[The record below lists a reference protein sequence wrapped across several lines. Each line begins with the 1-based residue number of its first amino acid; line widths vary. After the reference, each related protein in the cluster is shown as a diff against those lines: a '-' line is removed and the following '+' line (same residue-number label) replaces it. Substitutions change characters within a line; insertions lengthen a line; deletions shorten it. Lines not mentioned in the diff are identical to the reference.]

1 MSDDPVLAA
10 LLPRITQ
17 LSTVLSRGRV
27 VERAVA
33 AAGIDLDR
41 PALSVLIT
49 LHTAG
54 GPLRVGEIAARMQV
68 VGPHVTRQVN
78 ELERRGLVH
87 RVADP
92 ADQRARLVELAPEGA
107 DAVGRYLREV
117 LGWFSGAMAGWSETD
132 RADLTRLLGRM
143 VDDLTAQVDDEPA

>member
-1 MSDDPVLAA
+1 MLAG

-17 LSTVLSRGRV
+17 LSAVLTRGRV

-33 AAGIDLDR
+33 AAGIDVDR

-54 GPLRVGEIAARMQV
+54 GPLRVGEIATRMQV

-92 ADQRARLVELAPEGA
+92 VDQRARLVEMTSGGA

-117 LGWFSGAMAGWSETD
+117 LGWFSGAMAGWSEQD

-143 VDDLTAQVDDEPA
+143 VDDLTAQVEEEPS

>member
-1 MSDDPVLAA
+1 M
-10 LLPRITQ
+10 LPRITR
-17 LSTVLSRGRV
+17 LGTVLSRERA

-33 AAGIDLDR
+33 AAGID

-68 VGPHVTRQVN
+68 VGPHVTRQVGDP
-78 ELERRGLVH
+78 ERRGLVH

-92 ADQRARLVELAPEGA
+92 ADQRARLVELVPEGA

-117 LGWFSGAMAGWSETD
+117 LGWFSGAMASWSETD
-132 RADLTRLLGRM
+132 RADLTRPLGRM
-143 VDDLTAQVDDEPA
+143 VGDHTAQVDEPS

>member
-1 MSDDPVLAA
+1 MLAG

-17 LSTVLSRGRV
+17 LSAVLTRGRV

-33 AAGIDLDR
+33 AADIDVDR

-54 GPLRVGEIAARMQV
+54 GPLRVGEIATRMQV

-92 ADQRARLVELAPEGA
+92 ADQRARLVEMTSGGA

-117 LGWFSGAMAGWSETD
+117 LGWFSGAMAGWSEQD

-143 VDDLTAQVDDEPA
+143 VDDLTAQVEEEPS

>member
-1 MSDDPVLAA
+1 MLAG

-17 LSTVLSRGRV
+17 LSAVLTRGRV

-33 AAGIDLDR
+33 AAGIDVDR

-54 GPLRVGEIAARMQV
+54 GPLRVGEIATRMQV

-78 ELERRGLVH
+78 EL
-87 RVADP
+87 
-92 ADQRARLVELAPEGA
+92 
-107 DAVGRYLREV
+107 
-117 LGWFSGAMAGWSETD
+117 SGAAWCTASP
-132 RADLTRLLGRM
+132 TRPTSGPGSSR
-143 VDDLTAQVDDEPA
+143 

>member
-78 ELERRGLVH
+78 ELEHRGLVH

-117 LGWFSGAMAGWSETD
+117 LGWFSGAMAGWSERD

>member
-1 MSDDPVLAA
+1 MLAG

-17 LSTVLSRGRV
+17 LSAVLTRGRV

-33 AAGIDLDR
+33 AAGIDVDR

-54 GPLRVGEIAARMQV
+54 GPLRVGEIATRMQV

-92 ADQRARLVELAPEGA
+92 ADQRARLVEMTSGGA
-107 DAVGRYLREV
+107 GAVGRYLREV
-117 LGWFSGAMAGWSETD
+117 LGWFSGAMAGWSEQD

-143 VDDLTAQVDDEPA
+143 MDDLTAQVDEEPS

>member
-1 MSDDPVLAA
+1 MLAG

-17 LSTVLSRGRV
+17 LSAVLTRGRV

-33 AAGIDLDR
+33 AAGIDVDR

-54 GPLRVGEIAARMQV
+54 GPLRVGEIATRMQV

-92 ADQRARLVELAPEGA
+92 VDQRARLVEMTSGAA

-117 LGWFSGAMAGWSETD
+117 LGWFSGAMAGWSEQD

-143 VDDLTAQVDDEPA
+143 VDDLTAQVEEEPS

>member
-1 MSDDPVLAA
+1 MSEDPMLAG

-17 LSTVLSRGRV
+17 LSAVLTRGRV

-33 AAGIDLDR
+33 AAGIDVDR

-54 GPLRVGEIAARMQV
+54 GPLRVGEIATRMQV

-92 ADQRARLVELAPEGA
+92 ADQRARLVEMTSGGA

-117 LGWFSGAMAGWSETD
+117 LGWFSGAMAGWSEQD

-143 VDDLTAQVDDEPA
+143 VDDLTAQVEEEPS

>member
-17 LSTVLSRGRV
+17 LSAVLSRGRV

-33 AAGIDLDR
+33 AAGIDVDR

-49 LHTAG
+49 LQTAG
-54 GPLRVGEIAARMQV
+54 GPLRVGEIATRMQV

-92 ADQRARLVELAPEGA
+92 ADQRARLVELAPGGA

-117 LGWFSGAMAGWSETD
+117 LGWFSGAMAGWSEQDRTD
-132 RADLTRLLGRM
+132 LARLLGRM
-143 VDDLTAQVDDEPA
+143 VDDLTAQVDDEPT

>member
-1 MSDDPVLAA
+1 MLAG

-17 LSTVLSRGRV
+17 LSAVLTRGRV

-33 AAGIDLDR
+33 AAGIDVDR

-54 GPLRVGEIAARMQV
+54 GPLRVGEIATRMQV

-92 ADQRARLVELAPEGA
+92 ADQRARLVEMTSGGA

-117 LGWFSGAMAGWSETD
+117 LGWFSGAMAGWSEQD

-143 VDDLTAQVDDEPA
+143 VDDLTAQVEEEPS

>member
-1 MSDDPVLAA
+1 MSEDPMLAG

-17 LSTVLSRGRV
+17 LSAVLTRGRV

-33 AAGIDLDR
+33 ATGIDVDR

-54 GPLRVGEIAARMQV
+54 GPLRVGEIATRMQV

-92 ADQRARLVELAPEGA
+92 ADQRARLVEMTSGGA
-107 DAVGRYLREV
+107 DAVGCYLREV
-117 LGWFSGAMAGWSETD
+117 LGWFSGAMAGWSEQD

-143 VDDLTAQVDDEPA
+143 VDDLTAQVDEEPS

>member
-1 MSDDPVLAA
+1 MSEDPMLAG

-17 LSTVLSRGRV
+17 LSAVLTRGRV

-33 AAGIDLDR
+33 ATGIDVDR

-54 GPLRVGEIAARMQV
+54 GPLRVGEIATRMQV

-92 ADQRARLVELAPEGA
+92 ADQRARLVEMTSGGA

-117 LGWFSGAMAGWSETD
+117 LGWFSGAMAGWSEQD

-143 VDDLTAQVDDEPA
+143 VDDLTAQVDEEPS

>member
-17 LSTVLSRGRV
+17 LSTVLSRGRA

>member
-1 MSDDPVLAA
+1 MLAG

-17 LSTVLSRGRV
+17 LSAVLTRGRV

-33 AAGIDLDR
+33 AAGIDVDR

-54 GPLRVGEIAARMQV
+54 GPLRVGEIATRMQV

-92 ADQRARLVELAPEGA
+92 ADQRARLVEMTSGGA

-117 LGWFSGAMAGWSETD
+117 LGWFSGAMAGWSEQD

-143 VDDLTAQVDDEPA
+143 VDDLTAQVDEEPS

>member
-1 MSDDPVLAA
+1 MLAG

-17 LSTVLSRGRV
+17 LSAVLTRGRV

-33 AAGIDLDR
+33 AAGIDVDC

-54 GPLRVGEIAARMQV
+54 GPLRVGEIATRMQV

-92 ADQRARLVELAPEGA
+92 ADQRARLVEMTSGGA

-117 LGWFSGAMAGWSETD
+117 LGWFSGAMAGWSEQD

-143 VDDLTAQVDDEPA
+143 VDDLTAQVDEEPS

>member
-1 MSDDPVLAA
+1 
-10 LLPRITQ
+10 
-17 LSTVLSRGRV
+17 
-27 VERAVA
+27 
-33 AAGIDLDR
+33 
-41 PALSVLIT
+41 
-49 LHTAG
+49 
-54 GPLRVGEIAARMQV
+54 MQV

-92 ADQRARLVELAPEGA
+92 VDQRARLVEMTSGAA

-117 LGWFSGAMAGWSETD
+117 LGWFSGAMAGWSEQD

-143 VDDLTAQVDDEPA
+143 VDDLTAQVEEEPS

>member
-1 MSDDPVLAA
+1 VSDDPVLAA